1 MESNECKSSSD
12 VPWCSCL
19 SLILSS
25 ALSLSSIH
33 LFLLVKTRIYAGRCD
48 LGVEC
53 YSGDRQPLRRMQED
67 IFSCIRSLRVK
78 GAAPSDQPIHADA
91 KGAFNALIVKAE
103 QHHAAA
109 GR

>member
-1 MESNECKSSSD
+1 MISA
-12 VPWCSCL
+12 
-19 SLILSS
+19 SS
-25 ALSLSSIH
+25 AAAE
-33 LFLLVKTRIYAGRCD
+33 TGNRCD
-48 LGVEC
+48 EC
-53 YSGDRQPLRRMQED
+53 RR
-67 IFSCIRSLRVK
+67 IFSAASEVLRVK

>member
-1 MESNECKSSSD
+1 VISA
-12 VPWCSCL
+12 
-19 SLILSS
+19 SS
-25 ALSLSSIH
+25 AIAE
-33 LFLLVKTRIYAGRCD
+33 TGNRCD
-48 LGVEC
+48 EC
-53 YSGDRQPLRRMQED
+53 SRR
-67 IFSCIRSLRVK
+67 IFSAASEGLRVK